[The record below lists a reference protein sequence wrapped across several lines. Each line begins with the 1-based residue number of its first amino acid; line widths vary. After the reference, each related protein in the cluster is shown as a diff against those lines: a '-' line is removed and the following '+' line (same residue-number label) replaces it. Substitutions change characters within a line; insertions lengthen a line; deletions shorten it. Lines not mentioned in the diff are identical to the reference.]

1 MRENRGGNQVVQ
13 SPTDA
18 KVTSPTTAEVSQSSA
33 TEAEDPIML
42 RKRKAK
48 ARGRSPTIM
57 TGVTGVT
64 GDLTLGK
71 PSLLGR

>member
-1 MRENRGGNQVVQ
+1 MNHPLVATTM
-13 SPTDA
+13 PTG
-18 KVTSPTTAEVSQSSA
+18 TPTEAEVSQVTT
-33 TEAEDPIML
+33 TEAEDPIKL

-48 ARGRSPTIM
+48 ARGRSPTIL

-64 GDLTLGK
+64 GSLTLGK